1 MRFSRQLSY
10 HKDRS
15 SSLGMTVSRR
25 TLLEWAIR
33 VSATPAGVQ
42 FFSQWIRGA
51 QSHSA
56 ASHGS
61 LSDDFLA
68 NYQPRFFSPRDF
80 EALESFTEI
89 LIPTDETP
97 GARQA
102 RCAQFIDFLLS
113 SMGSFSPESQQQWRT
128 ALSTL
133 DGSGFHAATL
143 DRRKTLVAEF
153 AAPEQNPSLASSPAF
168 AAYLLIKRET
178 IFAFYTSRAGTIG
191 ALDYRGNT
199 YNVTFPA
206 CTHPE
211 HHEL

>member
-1 MRFSRQLSY
+1 
-10 HKDRS
+10 
-15 SSLGMTVSRR
+15 MTVSRR

-33 VSATPAGVQ
+33 VSATPPGIH
-42 FFSQWIRGA
+42 FLSHWIQGA

-56 ASHGS
+56 PAHPGS
-61 LSDDFLA
+61 LSEDDFLA
-68 NYQPRFFSPRDF
+68 TYQPRFFSPRDF
-80 EALESFTEI
+80 QALESFTEI

-97 GARQA
+97 GAYEA
-102 RCAQFIDFLLS
+102 RCAHFIDFLLS
-113 SMGSFSPESQQQWRT
+113 SMGSFSLDIQQQWRT
-128 ALSTL
+128 ALAAL
-133 DGSGFHAATL
+133 DAAGFHAATVAQ
-143 DRRKTLVAEF
+143 RKAFVSEF
-153 AAPEQNPSLASSPAF
+153 AAPEQDSTLPNSPVF

-178 IFAFYTSRAGTIG
+178 IFAFYTSRAGVIG